1 MLINFIYIL
10 IVLILIFV
18 TIIAVRAI
26 KKSLD
31 IRKNLSEESS
41 AYEIEESSAD
51 EIKEKNL
58 VENINKLNDLYSKG
72 ILNKDEFEKAKKKIL
87 D

>member
-41 AYEIEESSAD
+41 AHEIEESSAD

>member
-31 IRKNLSEESS
+31 IRKDLSEESS
-41 AYEIEESSAD
+41 AD
-51 EIKEKNL
+51 EPKEKNL

>member
-41 AYEIEESSAD
+41 AYEIEDSSGD

>member
-31 IRKNLSEESS
+31 IRKDLSEESS
-41 AYEIEESSAD
+41 AD
-51 EIKEKNL
+51 EPKEKNL
-58 VENINKLNDLYSKG
+58 LENINKLNDLYSKG